1 MKQLKYILIAIGAW
15 MVFTNHAIGQW
26 QLKIDTLT
34 TTREYPFD
42 TSSILSNGWCES
54 TTIQGEWT
62 DIDEQYVSNVG
73 SEKHQWFY
81 DEIKEPEIT
90 GIYACMNCC
99 SVPDYNITQKRVCD
113 LCGWIQIKIDRVV
126 HEWVTPPPPPKSRF
140 EQIIDSLKTKQ

>member
-15 MVFTNHAIGQW
+15 MLSTSFAIG
-26 QLKIDTLT
+26 QLKIDTST
-34 TTREYPFD
+34 VIREYPFD
-42 TSSILSNGWCES
+42 SSILTKGWCES

-62 DIDEQYVSNVG
+62 DIDEQYVLTIGN
-73 SEKHQWFY
+73 EKHQWFY

-90 GIYACMNCC
+90 SIYACMNCC

-140 EQIIDSLKTKQ
+140 EQIIDSLKSKK